1 MIKKILNLIY
11 GFSKVEIFFI
21 IIFILIG
28 SIFEILSLGIIIPL
42 ISFFT
47 DSPENSFII
56 KYLENFLSIKLTNRQ
71 IILLLISFILLVFA
85 SRFIFLSFL
94 TIKINTFIFG
104 CQKLISEKLLKIFM
118 NKNYSWHTEN
128 NKSYFINLM
137 TTEVF
142 NFCQNGLSGFLFLC
156 AELIF
161 FLGIVFFLVIWEPKI
176 FIIIFIISIL
186 FFPILLSF
194 TRKVSFKLGST
205 RQKMESNILIT
216 INENLN
222 GIKEMLLYNWSM
234 PLQKSYSELASKL
247 VKVSAKHNSMQD
259 ISRYLIELCGVLL
272 VIIFIYFLTI
282 SKENQESLIT
292 IGIFGAAVFRLMPI
306 LNRISTYSQRLK
318 FGTASLDKINE
329 FLEDKKYEI
338 QKLQNAI
345 FKDKII
351 FKDIS
356 FKFKN
361 KSEYIIKNLNFELNR
376 NEILGIHGE
385 SGVGKTTLSN
395 IIMGLINPT
404 SGQILVDGIDIIDK
418 KQSLQKSIA
427 FVPQNFFYTDASL
440 LNNITFFEKNINF
453 NNLKFAI
460 KKSLLVKPIIDRSL
474 SLKTNIGNNALK
486 ISGGQLQRINLARAL
501 YRQPRILVLDEP
513 TSALDKNNQDQFKE
527 ILQELK
533 SKMTII
539 VISHNMEILDNCDK
553 LIKLEK

>member
-11 GFSKVEIFFI
+11 GFSKVEIFLI

-56 KYLENFLSIKLTNRQ
+56 KYLEDFLSIKLTNRQ

-186 FFPILLSF
+186 FFPILLTF

-338 QKLQNAI
+338 QKLENAI

-395 IIMGLINPT
+395 IIMGLINPS
-404 SGQILVDGIDIIDK
+404 SGQILVDGIDIIAK
-418 KQSLQKSIA
+418 KQSLQQSIA

-460 KKSLLVKPIIDRSL
+460 KKSLLVKPIIDGSL

-513 TSALDKNNQDQFKE
+513 TSSLDKNNQDQFKE

-539 VISHNMEILDNCDK
+539 VISHNMEILDKCDN